1 MQAIQNFTFT
11 SDHVL
16 KNQNVD
22 RLSHTFLLFL
32 LVGYNSIYCNVT
44 DNNFFVYHI
53 ENNPTIKTPVQ
64 NKEQIGGTTIHIW
77 HRHCPSPWVYNNC
90 FSNWHSNFVLMIHGD
105 QRQHS
110 QFWQI
115 FILGQNSVKLLA
127 SYKFNLTR
135 RTMTLPVC
143 QMQLLCT
150 LMNWNCF
157 ILQNWGKQ
165 WRELYGNEKWPK
177 YSQMLQFLY

>member
-1 MQAIQNFTFT
+1 MICALGATEQDFSEKLGGGNFGICKL
-11 SDHVL
+11 SK
-16 KNQNVD
+16 KNRRHN
-22 RLSHTFLLFL
+22 
-32 LVGYNSIYCNVT
+32 
-44 DNNFFVYHI
+44 
-53 ENNPTIKTPVQ
+53 
-64 NKEQIGGTTIHIW
+64 IW
-77 HRHCPSPWVYNNC
+77 HRHCPSPWVCNNG

-165 WRELYGNEKWPK
+165 WRADISFSTKTLHFPSMFISSAKTIAALDVLLRLVRLLRG
-177 YSQMLQFLY
+177 L

>member
-1 MQAIQNFTFT
+1 
-11 SDHVL
+11 
-16 KNQNVD
+16 
-22 RLSHTFLLFL
+22 
-32 LVGYNSIYCNVT
+32 
-44 DNNFFVYHI
+44 
-53 ENNPTIKTPVQ
+53 
-64 NKEQIGGTTIHIW
+64 
-77 HRHCPSPWVYNNC
+77 
-90 FSNWHSNFVLMIHGD
+90 MIHGD

-165 WRELYGNEKWPK
+165 WRADISFSTKTLHFPSMFISSAKTIAALDSNELLRLVRLLTVSLKKTVFYDFPKGRSPEKK
-177 YSQMLQFLY
+177 GAVFLDFVQMRGGGSCPIFFVLFHKCIFGQ